1 MAKTLKAAKP
11 PVVEQPSPADRHELT
26 RKVLEARQN
35 LGRSRREGAG
45 AGARAVAHVF
55 ISLARFNTLKPVRVI
70 QLYAWRR
77 GPLMAAGIAYR
88 MFFAIGALLV
98 VGFST
103 LGLVIS
109 GDTALQELIV
119 STVDSTTPGLIDTD
133 GEEGERGL
141 ATPQELFGATNGY
154 GLALAISTAVMIFT
168 SLGWI
173 SGMRQGLRGIFAL
186 EPVPINPVLVRVK
199 DLGILLVLG
208 VVLIITTGVGV
219 VVNTLLD
226 LALQWLGLSEAARP
240 LTQFAGFAVMLL
252 LDTAVAVIL
261 LHSAPRIDMPRKILL
276 QGALIAGVGSTI
288 LRTFSTQ
295 LLGSGVERNQLLLPF
310 AVILGLFIWFFLLSQ
325 VYLVAAAWCAV
336 GTADAEADAERDIE
350 AKAGTL
356 RQQSRRAA
364 RK

>member
-1 MAKTLKAAKP
+1 MVA
-11 PVVEQPSPADRHELT
+11 
-26 RKVLEARQN
+26 
-35 LGRSRREGAG
+35 LG
-45 AGARAVAHVF
+45 
-55 ISLARFNTLKPVRVI
+55 LARVTLGLARLNTLKPVRVF
-70 QLYAWRR
+70 QLYARRR
-77 GPLMAAGIAYR
+77 GPLLAAGIAYR

-133 GEEGERGL
+133 GEDGGEEGL

-154 GLALAISTAVMIFT
+154 GLALLISTAVMIFT

-173 SGMRQGLRGIFAL
+173 SGVRQGMRGVFGL
-186 EPVPINPVLVRVK
+186 EPVLFHPVFVRVK
-199 DLGILLVLG
+199 DAGILLVLG
-208 VVLIITTGVGV
+208 VVLVITTGVGV

-226 LALQWLGLSEAARP
+226 LVLPWLDLTEAARP
-240 LTQFAGFAVMLL
+240 LTQLAGFTVMLL
-252 LDTAVAVIL
+252 LDTAVAMIL
-261 LHSAPRIDMPRKILL
+261 LHSASRIDMPRNVLL
-276 QGALIAGVGSTI
+276 QGALIAGVGSTV

-295 LLGSGVERNQLLLPF
+295 LLGGGVERNPFLLPF

-325 VYLVAAAWCAV
+325 VFLVATAWCAV
-336 GTADAEADAERDIE
+336 GAADAEAEAERDIE